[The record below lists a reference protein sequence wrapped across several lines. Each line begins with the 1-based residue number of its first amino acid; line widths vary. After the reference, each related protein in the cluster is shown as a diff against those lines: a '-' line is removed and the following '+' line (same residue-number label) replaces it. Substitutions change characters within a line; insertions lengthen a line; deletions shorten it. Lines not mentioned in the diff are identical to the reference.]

1 VSKSKKD
8 SAVTAESPLAPTSDL
23 RKQAYEAEAAT
34 LEQTAQRVTLQIE
47 AMQRDLAAVRGRYEW
62 LTAELAKLA

>member
-1 VSKSKKD
+1 MTLNEQQND
-8 SAVTAESPLAPTSDL
+8 PLAPSSDL
-23 RKQAYEAEAAT
+23 RRQAYQEEAAT